1 MTKQIKLTIDK
12 PNDSRET
19 FEPVMVSSENLGEL
33 LTNNYVHNV
42 SYDRRAKDP
51 IHSGL
56 VKFWRNLFPSKRN
69 YRRKLELHFE
79 YEKPFLLYIE
89 ELPIALQRKRNRYFL
104 NGKAESLSTICN
116 ALARV
121 TFKAIRVKDSV
132 SLMKTLMNTLL
143 LPEDIKYCIENRAPF
158 HFYESFTRVDVRLN
172 VMQISET
179 MMAIEVSDGV
189 WGEISVRELT
199 SFCTFFLHG
208 KQMGKF
214 QFMGVKRLYEKVMG
228 SKPTEGQF
236 IVMKAFLK
244 QNRQQDIV
252 EERALQ
258 LLSEL
263 NEQYDRLLLINNEDG
278 SPNRLYVKGKDY
290 DWMLTDNEFKN
301 DIQQVSTYVLQ
312 PIRQEDANLV
322 WKGPIC
328 IDNMASGS
336 SLGDQFAGRAMALLN
351 DTMTIKIVNTITRYL
366 TTPPNTHRMNFNE
379 MQRVQL

>member
-1 MTKQIKLTIDK
+1 MKELKINIDK
-12 PNDSRET
+12 PDDSRT
-19 FEPVMVSSENLGEL
+19 SFNPVSIKTEALTGEGYVSVN
-33 LTNNYVHNV
+33 
-42 SYDRRAKDP
+42 YDRRAKDP

-56 VKFWRNLFPSKRN
+56 VKFWRNIFPSRLTRG
-69 YRRKLELHFE
+69 YRHRLIFDDEQT
-79 YEKPFLLYIE
+79 FLIYIE
-89 ELPIALQRKRNRYFL
+89 ELPIALQRRNNRYFL
-104 NGKAESLSTICN
+104 NGKAESVSTVCN

-132 SLMKTLMNTLL
+132 SLMKTLMSTLL

-158 HFYESFTRVDVRLN
+158 HFYESFDRVDVRLN
-172 VMQISET
+172 VMQTSQN

-189 WGEISVRELT
+189 WGDISVKELT

-214 QFMGVKRLYEKVMG
+214 QFMGVKKLYEKVMG

-236 IVMKAFLK
+236 TVMKAFLK

-263 NEQYDRLLLINNEDG
+263 NEQYDRLHLINNDDG

-290 DWMLTDNEFKN
+290 DWLLTDNEYKN

-312 PIRQEDANLV
+312 PLREDEQKLV

-328 IDNMASGS
+328 IDNMSSGS

-351 DTMTIKIVNTITRYL
+351 DTMTIKIVNTINRYL
-366 TTPPNTHRMNFNE
+366 DTPPNTNRIDFNE
-379 MQRVQL
+379 MQRVSL